1 MHIKAPDI
9 ITLSR
14 ALILL
19 FVFSI
24 PWEEMVVIPGV
35 GTLTKVCGAL
45 SALSLVLYMAIHKRV
60 YWHIFF
66 SFGFAFVVFS
76 WLSLFW
82 SIDRSATFARVATYT
97 QLFVAVFL
105 IFQIA
110 DRSLVKQMMVA
121 FSLGCWVLVL
131 GTFHQYMLGIE
142 SHHERY
148 SAPGTNPNT
157 LAAAVALSIPMA
169 LVGLRQSV
177 IPLWLYSLLIALVP
191 AGLVTISLTGS
202 RTGFVLMMLT
212 LFALVVYLAGLA
224 RGVRWKTVAF
234 WGLTYGI
241 LISLTPMAAM
251 ERGFG
256 AFHELI
262 SAIEGEPTPVE
273 VEGANSG
280 AVATEVS
287 QGQSGVSVGEPGTL
301 SSRTDIWGAGWDVF
315 LENRWLGVGAGAF
328 GSSVAEALEERQ
340 SPHSVYL
347 GVLVEGGVVGLAL
360 WLLMMSAALFSCR
373 SIPSDSRLFMG
384 LLLFMLFLLFL
395 VGNAEWRKVTW
406 LLMMLPLVFTKTE
419 GAARQ
424 TSQEGAKA

>member
-1 MHIKAPDI
+1 
-9 ITLSR
+9 
-14 ALILL
+14 
-19 FVFSI
+19 
-24 PWEEMVVIPGV
+24 MVVVPGV
-35 GTLTKVCGAL
+35 GTLTKVVGAL
-45 SALSLVLYMAIHKRV
+45 SALSLVLYMAIRKRV
-60 YWHIFF
+60 YWHVFL

-97 QLFVAVFL
+97 QLFVIVFL

-131 GTFHQYMLGIE
+131 GTFHQYLLGIE

-157 LAAAVALSIPMA
+157 LAAAIAVGIPMA
-169 LVGLRQSV
+169 LVGLRQSG
-177 IPLWLYSLLIALVP
+177 IPVWLYGLLIALIP

-241 LISLTPMAAM
+241 LISLTPMAAT

-262 SAIEGEPTPVE
+262 SAIEGEPKPVE
-273 VEGANSG
+273 VEGAHSG
-280 AVATEVS
+280 AVATEFS
-287 QGQSGVSVGEPGTL
+287 QGQAGVSARESGTL
-301 SSRTDIWGAGWDVF
+301 SSRTDIWGAGWNVF
-315 LENRWLGVGAGAF
+315 LEHRWLGVGAGAF
-328 GSSVAEALEERQ
+328 GSSVAEALGGRQ

-347 GVLVEGGVVGLAL
+347 GLLVEGGVVALAL
-360 WLLMMSAALFSCR
+360 WLLMMSAASFSCR
-373 SIPSDSRLFMG
+373 SIPSDSRLFIG

-395 VGNAEWRKVTW
+395 VGNAEWRKMTW

-424 TSQEGAKA
+424 TSEEGAKA